1 MASRVSNKIK
11 LTSID
16 ELLCVPNTDGTM
28 EIEIEKI
35 YPFENHPFKVLD
47 DERMNELVESVRSNG
62 VISPVLIRPDDEGSY
77 EMISGH
83 RRLHA
88 ATFAGLTKIPA
99 FIKEMTDD
107 EAVIAMVD
115 GNLQREEV
123 LPSEKA
129 FSLKMKM
136 DAIRHQGTCRTEC
149 DKLETRKSCDE
160 VGEGFGIKGRQ
171 VQKYV
176 RLTELNTDLLDLV
189 DNKKLQIGLAVEI
202 SYFDKE
208 VQAWLYEYIKE
219 NGTIR
224 PEQVA
229 SLKAQENLE
238 NLTQYMVI
246 NIINGAITVKG
257 PTKKVMLTE
266 KKLDKYFPADY
277 SGKKREQIII
287 ELLEK
292 WKAEQM

>member
-47 DERMNELVESVRSNG
+47 DERMNELVESIRSNG

-88 ATFAGLTKIPA
+88 ATLAGLTKIPA

-136 DAIRHQGTCRTEC
+136 DAIRHQGTCRTKC
-149 DKLETRKSCDE
+149 AKLKTRKSCDE

-176 RLTELNTDLLDLV
+176 RLTELNSDLLDLV
-189 DNKKLQIGLAVEI
+189 DNKKLQISLAVEI

-208 VQAWLYEYIKE
+208 VQTWLYEYIKE
-219 NGTIR
+219 NGMLR
-224 PEQVA
+224 PEQVTA
-229 SLKAQENLE
+229 LKDQENLE